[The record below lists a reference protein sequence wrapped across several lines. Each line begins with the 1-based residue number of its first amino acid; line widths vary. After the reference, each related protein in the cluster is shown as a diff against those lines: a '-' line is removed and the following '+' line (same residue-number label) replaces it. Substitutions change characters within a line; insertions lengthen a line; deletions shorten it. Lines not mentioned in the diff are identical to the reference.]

1 MMQINDNVERTRD
14 EILSEGVILA
24 VRLDE
29 RAQVLDVCR
38 AAIRGGLRVLEITLT
53 TPGALEVISTMAD
66 EGAAIVGGGTVLTA
80 EEARAVAAVGGRFVL
95 SPVFH
100 PEVVDEA
107 HLRGLL
113 AVPGTASPAEILAA
127 HRHGARLVKV
137 FPSGALGGPAYL
149 KAVRGPLPEVPL
161 VPTSGPTAATA
172 AEYFAAGACAVG
184 VGGAEIFPPG
194 FTLKSVEDAARRVKQ
209 AVDEARNPR

>member
-137 FPSGALGGPAYL
+137 FPSRCRRCRSYPP
-149 KAVRGPLPEVPL
+149 AVRRLQRPPSTL
-161 VPTSGPTAATA
+161 
-172 AEYFAAGACAVG
+172 
-184 VGGAEIFPPG
+184 PPG
-194 FTLKSVEDAARRVKQ
+194 RARSGWGV
-209 AVDEARNPR
+209 PRYFRRGSR